1 MKFLFF
7 TDTHI
12 RASNPSSRKDDYLE
26 SLKLKFEEVGEI
38 ANNNNVD
45 YILHGGDL
53 FDRPDVPVRIV
64 GLFANILNSY
74 NKPIYIISG
83 NHDIYGHNPKTVERS
98 MLGLLNQINFVNLIN
113 FQEPILLEENDL
125 KVQISGIPYIYDIDS
140 NYKDYYFPK
149 KLEHVDRHIVM
160 IHSFLIDKPFI
171 DSISHTLIDEIKDV
185 NADIVLAGH
194 YHSGF
199 GVKRFNDR
207 YFINP
212 GSLARTY
219 NSISEIKRIP
229 KVVILDILKKRI
241 DIKEIELKS
250 AKDGIDIFNKNED
263 RYKIKNEQLENF
275 KQLIRSSSNLENY
288 NTLEIL
294 KEISKEKNFPKHI
307 LDEAIRRL
315 GEVNE

>member
-98 MLGLLNQINFVNLIN
+98 MLGLLNQINFVKLIN

-125 KVQISGIPYIYDIDS
+125 KVQISGVPYIYDIDS

-149 KLEHVDRHIVM
+149 KLDHVDCHIVM

-185 NADIVLAGH
+185 DADIVLAGH

-212 GSLARTY
+212 GSLARIY
-219 NSISEIKRIP
+219 NSTPEIKRIP
-229 KVVILDILKKRI
+229 KVVIIEILKNKI
-241 DIKEIELKS
+241 EIKEIELKS
-250 AKDGIDIFNKNED
+250 AKDGIDIFNKIED
-263 RYKIKNEQLENF
+263 RYKIRNEQLENF
-275 KQLIRSSSNLENY
+275 KQLIRSSGNLENY

-294 KEISKEKNFPKHI
+294 KEISEEKNFPKHI

>member
-98 MLGLLNQINFVNLIN
+98 MLGLLNQINFVKLIN

-125 KVQISGIPYIYDIDS
+125 KVQISGVPYIYDIDS

-149 KLEHVDRHIVM
+149 KLEHVDCHIVM

-185 NADIVLAGH
+185 DADIVLAGH

-219 NSISEIKRIP
+219 NSTPEIKRIP
-229 KVVILDILKKRI
+229 KVVIIEILKNKI
-241 DIKEIELKS
+241 EIKEIELKS
-250 AKDGIDIFNKNED
+250 AKDGIDIFNKIED
-263 RYKIKNEQLENF
+263 RYKIRNEQLENF
-275 KQLIRSSSNLENY
+275 KQLIRSSGNLENY

-294 KEISKEKNFPKHI
+294 KEISEEKNFPKHI